1 MDSKGLE
8 KHIDEI
14 YEAERFEDFKRI
26 IEDKNREFEE
36 EFCFPDLSHFS
47 TTQLKAELR
56 RRKRG
61 V

>member
-14 YEAERFEDFKRI
+14 YEAERFEKLKRI
-26 IEDKNREFEE
+26 AEDMKGEFEE
-36 EFCFPDLSHFS
+36 KFSDLGHFS

-56 RRKRG
+56 RRKKERR
-61 V
+61 